1 MSLALI
7 VGMCFL
13 LPWAQAAPSV
23 GAAMLSQPQD
33 KPAANSSSGSPASP
47 SQPNQQK
54 GSDQSTAQ
62 QQPPA
67 AAVPPCPESSG
78 SGAQPKSDCKSAQA
92 AGTKTKK
99 HHRPAKS
106 DAPSA
111 NPEKA
116 DSQTKVV
123 KNGSEPDPATTLAPS
138 VNREQASRQAEST
151 KQLLDS
157 SDANLKK
164 IKISGRKLTASEQET
179 AAQIQSYMDQAKKAT
194 EDGDAQRAYNLAV
207 KANLLSAEL
216 AKH

>member
-1 MSLALI
+1 
-7 VGMCFL
+7 
-13 LPWAQAAPSV
+13 
-23 GAAMLSQPQD
+23 MLSQPQD
-33 KPAANSSSGSPASP
+33 KLAANSSSGGPASP
-47 SQPNQQK
+47 SQSNQQK
-54 GSDQSTAQ
+54 DSDQSTAPQ
-62 QQPPA
+62 QPA

-99 HHRPAKS
+99 HHRTSKS

-111 NPEKA
+111 NPGKA
-116 DSQTKVV
+116 DSQPNVV
-123 KNGSEPDPATTLAPS
+123 KNGSVPDPETTLAPS

-157 SDANLKK
+157 SDANLKA